1 MENQPRIV
9 LMCGGPFAYR
19 GLSALAYEKYL
30 AGVVIGTKETH
41 VSNLLQQEC
50 EQSSVPFLSI
60 NGSLEMDKLSSWLD
74 EINPDAVFSICFP
87 YMIPAQL
94 IRNET
99 IKFINFHTGPL
110 PSYRGPMPIFEV
122 IRRGEKETA
131 MSAHFMTESYD
142 TGSVIYAETLPIT
155 KTDTF
160 TSLALKLSE
169 RCGIMVSN
177 MAEMLQFS
185 RSIPSEEQ
193 DQSTAAFYPFPN
205 TTELKIDWNA
215 MSAEKIIALIN
226 ACNGWNNGAITSFNN
241 DELHLITVAP
251 EPLPELA
258 NSIPGTVI
266 ELFADGSAEI
276 ACLNGQKIKV
286 WQLGTEDGLYSFDF
300 LKQLGLKVGV
310 VLGSSINLN

>member
-19 GLSALAYEKYL
+19 GLSVLAYEKYL

-60 NGSLEMDKLSSWLD
+60 NGSLEMDKLNSWLN

-87 YMIPAQL
+87 YMIPARL
-94 IRNET
+94 IQNET

-155 KTDTF
+155 KSDTF

-193 DQSTAAFYPFPN
+193 DQATATFYPFPN
-205 TTELKIDWNA
+205 EEELKIDWDT
-215 MSAEKIIALIN
+215 MPAEKIIALIN
-226 ACNGWNNGAITSFNN
+226 ACNGWNNGAISSFND
-241 DELHLITVAP
+241 DELHLITVAA
-251 EPLPELA
+251 EPLPEVTNA
-258 NSIPGTVI
+258 APGTII
-266 ELFADGSAEI
+266 ELFEDGSADI
-276 ACLNGQKIKV
+276 ACIGEQKIKV

-300 LKQLGLKVGV
+300 LKQLGLKVGE
-310 VLGSSINLN
+310 VLGNSINLN

>member
-41 VSNLLQQEC
+41 VSNLLRQEC
-50 EQSSVPFLSI
+50 EQSSVPFLNI
-60 NGSLEMDKLSSWLD
+60 NGSSEIENLIEWLE
-74 EINPDAVFSICFP
+74 EIKPDAVFCICFP
-87 YMIPAQL
+87 YLIPARL

-131 MSAHFMTESYD
+131 MSVHFMTESYD
-142 TGSVIYAETLPIT
+142 TGSVIYAE
-155 KTDTF
+155 
-160 TSLALKLSE
+160 
-169 RCGIMVSN
+169 
-177 MAEMLQFS
+177 MLQFS
-185 RSIPSEEQ
+185 SSIPSEVQ
-193 DQSTAAFYPFPN
+193 DQSEATFYPFPDVK
-205 TTELKIDWNA
+205 ELKIDWDT

-226 ACNGWNNGAITSFNN
+226 ACNGWNNGAITSFKDN
-241 DELHLITVAP
+241 ELHLITVSP
-251 EPLPELA
+251 EPLAETRQYT
-258 NSIPGTVI
+258 PGTII
-266 ELFADGSAEI
+266 ELFSDGSADI
-276 ACLNGQKIKV
+276 ACIGEQKIRV
-286 WQLGTEDGLYSFDF
+286 CQLGTEDGLYSFDF
-300 LKQLGLKVGV
+300 LKQLGLKMDE

>member
-41 VSNLLQQEC
+41 VSNLLRQEC
-50 EQSSVPFLSI
+50 EQSSVPFLNI
-60 NGSLEMDKLSSWLD
+60 NGSSEIENLIEWLE
-74 EINPDAVFSICFP
+74 EIKPDAVFCICFP
-87 YMIPAQL
+87 YLIPARL

-110 PSYRGPMPIFEV
+110 PSYRGPMHIFEV

-131 MSAHFMTESYD
+131 MSVHFMTESYD

-185 RSIPSEEQ
+185 SSIPSEVQ
-193 DQSTAAFYPFPN
+193 DQSEATFYPFPDVK
-205 TTELKIDWNA
+205 ELKIDWDT
-215 MSAEKIIALIN
+215 MSTEKIIALIN
-226 ACNGWNNGAITSFNN
+226 ACNGWNNGAITSFKDN
-241 DELHLITVAP
+241 ELHLITVSP
-251 EPLPELA
+251 EPLAETRQYT
-258 NSIPGTVI
+258 PGTII
-266 ELFADGSAEI
+266 ELFSDGSADI
-276 ACLNGQKIKV
+276 ACIGEQKIRV
-286 WQLGTEDGLYSFDF
+286 CQLGTEDGLYSFDF
-300 LKQLGLKVGV
+300 LKQLGLKMDE